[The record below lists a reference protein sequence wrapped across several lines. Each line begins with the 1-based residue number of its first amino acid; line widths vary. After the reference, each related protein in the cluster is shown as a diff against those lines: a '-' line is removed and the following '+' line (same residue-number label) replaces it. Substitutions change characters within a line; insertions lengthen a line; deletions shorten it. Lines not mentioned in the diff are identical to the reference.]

1 MKAADRL
8 DVIRT
13 EGAKALS
20 NLQGVL
26 ALIEGQRPSAEL
38 RVLMMNSVIVSAVST
53 VEEVLRQLFFEYLT
67 IVEERIDSH
76 RKLRGALREANAEK
90 STEEL
95 RKLLKEKREGEALKL
110 LDGLRRCLNGD
121 PGYRIAKVAISYNK
135 GNFRS
140 AQVTEIA
147 KLVGL
152 ANLWSK
158 MADDARVVAHTG
170 LPTGPECTDQLVR
183 DWNDIYDE
191 RDLVVH
197 RISQASGWGA
207 DRVRQGIAL
216 FDLVLERFAVCL
228 TQDLLTVIPIEP

>member
-20 NLQGVL
+20 NLRGVL
-26 ALIEGQRPSAEL
+26 AFIDVQKPSPEL
-38 RVLMMNSVIVSAVST
+38 RVPMVNSVIVSAVST
-53 VEEVLRQLFFEYLT
+53 VEEVLRQLFIEYLT

-76 RKLRGALREANAEK
+76 RKLRGSLREANAEK

-95 RKLLKEKREGEALKL
+95 RKLLKGKKEGEAVKL

-121 PGYRIAKVAISYNK
+121 PGYRIAKEAISYNK

-147 KLVGL
+147 NLVGL
-152 ANLWSK
+152 ADLWSK

-170 LPTGPECTDQLVR
+170 LPTGSDCTGHLVR

-191 RDLVVH
+191 RDLIVH

-207 DRVRQGIAL
+207 DRVRQGVAL
-216 FDLVLERFAVCL
+216 FDLVLERFAICL
-228 TQDLLTVIPIEP
+228 TRDLLSVIPIEP